1 MNNDKNTDL
10 LKNRDINELTSDIE
24 KNTFGEQAPS
34 EEELPDMFAVSEEL
48 DLEGDLYN
56 FTETLKQQV
65 NRELD
70 EDQSSLWQDKKKEVI
85 VKKKEKKKINKILKI
100 ICIVFAV
107 LLILIILILGTKTG
121 RKVLYKIASGFIYSN
136 VDNEEV
142 IKEYQNSD
150 DTNGDDNASGT
161 TGGEQDDATNE
172 GAIVA
177 RSEDYVTNYMI
188 FGIEEF
194 GGARN
199 TDSMMIASINT
210 KDNSIKLTSLL
221 RDSYVEIP
229 GYNPNKLNSA
239 YAKGGVKTLIDTI
252 EQNYLVQIDGY
263 ASVDFS
269 SFEKIVDYLGGI
281 TIELGEKEAHYLNT
295 TNYISNKKYRNV
307 KAGINKLNGNQVLG
321 YCRVRKCE
329 TLGGATD
336 DYGRIIRQQRALDAI
351 FKSYKSQSLFKYLGI
366 MKDCLGNVTT
376 SLTEKQ
382 IEKAMSDIV
391 ENKITTLDK
400 LRIPVNGAFDA
411 LDEYKGVGDPLVLD
425 WDVNRQEL
433 FKYIFLDTEKEA
445 KAALATQ

>member
-177 RSEDYVTNYMI
+177 RSEDYVTNYLI